1 MFGWLVVSYVGEK
14 SMRVFR
20 KLDVYEL
27 DVEVEGGFE
36 YK

>member
-1 MFGWLVVSYVGEK
+1 MSGWLAVSYVGEK

-20 KLDVYEL
+20 KPDAYEL